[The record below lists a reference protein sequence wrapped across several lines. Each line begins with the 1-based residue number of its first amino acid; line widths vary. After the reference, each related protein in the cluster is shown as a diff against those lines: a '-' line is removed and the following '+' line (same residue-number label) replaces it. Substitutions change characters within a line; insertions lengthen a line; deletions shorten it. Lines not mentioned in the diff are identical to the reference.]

1 MPRARPPY
9 SPEFQE
15 AVRLVRTS
23 DGQGLISMIARRIGV
38 SAETLR
44 KQANQTEI
52 DTGEREE
59 LCRLRHESRVLE
71 QEKEVLREAAAFF
84 TRKYGL
90 R

>member
-1 MPRARPPY
+1 M
-9 SPEFQE
+9 
-15 AVRLVRTS
+15 VRTS

-59 LCRLRHESRVLE
+59 LCRLRRESRVLE
-71 QEKEVLREAAAFF
+71 QEKEVLREAVAFF